1 MGGAQKSD
9 GPRDNTFC
17 VDTFPIP
24 FPPLT
29 GKKQSRQ
36 RMLGATETR
45 CIGNRFDLESFC
57 VRLGRGVGCRV
68 LKGFFLLLCTPCF
81 YASVS
86 FPPSNFPAFPPVHS
100 NFPPSSRQKM
110 CLAWTSFFFIMDPKS
125 LGLDASCVPVCSL
138 FVVTCVAVLQ
148 CWPLL
153 IAWSWIFRTFFG
165 RWLAAPLGSNMNG
178 SMFLSFLK
186 IKLNFRQGARKFTG
200 FTRHPTTPVES
211 HYSTIF
217 HHQRQLCNLNDPSC
231 QWTGTTF

>member
-100 NFPPSSRQKM
+100 DFPPSSRQKM
-110 CLAWTSFFFIMDPKS
+110 CLAWTSFFYNGSQITWP
-125 LGLDASCVPVCSL
+125 GCVLC
-138 FVVTCVAVLQ
+138 TCLLLACCDLCCRSAVL
-148 CWPLL
+148 
-153 IAWSWIFRTFFG
+153 
-165 RWLAAPLGSNMNG
+165 APVDCV
-178 SMFLSFLK
+178 
-186 IKLNFRQGARKFTG
+186 KLD
-200 FTRHPTTPVES
+200 
-211 HYSTIF
+211 I
-217 HHQRQLCNLNDPSC
+217 
-231 QWTGTTF
+231 